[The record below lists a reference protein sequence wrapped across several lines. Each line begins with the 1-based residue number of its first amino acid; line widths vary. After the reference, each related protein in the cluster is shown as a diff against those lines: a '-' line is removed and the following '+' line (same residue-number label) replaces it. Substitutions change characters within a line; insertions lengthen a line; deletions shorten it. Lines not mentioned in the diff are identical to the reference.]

1 MKIVLDT
8 KDLTEGLEEFSE
20 DLITHAESKEDLQ
33 RSLPV
38 LEGASAFVSWIL
50 SNYCNNLTNVAESEI
65 SETLKQYKECMKDP
79 EDNPLYIF

>member
-20 DLITHAESKEDLQ
+20 DLITQAESKEDLQ

-38 LEGASAFVSWIL
+38 LEGASAFVAWIL
-50 SNYCNNLTNVAESEI
+50 SNYCNNLSNVAESEI
-65 SETLKQYKECMKDP
+65 SETLKQYKKCMKDP
-79 EDNPLYIF
+79 ENDPLYIF